1 MECKNV
7 GGSMLVSDNNG
18 KEFFMAV
25 RSSNVGDQ

>member
-1 MECKNV
+1 MEWKNV
-7 GGSMLVSDNNG
+7 GGSMLVSDSND